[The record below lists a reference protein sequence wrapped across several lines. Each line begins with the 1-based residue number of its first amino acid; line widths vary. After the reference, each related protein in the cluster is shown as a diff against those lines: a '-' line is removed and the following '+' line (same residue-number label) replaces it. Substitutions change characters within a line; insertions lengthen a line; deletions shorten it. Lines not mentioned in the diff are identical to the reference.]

1 MMTHLTPKALV
12 VLFFLFLHCFS
23 LVLSLASDSEI
34 LIRVKKTQLDDPYGS
49 LNDWVSN
56 REHNPYSD
64 PPKPISRQQYPQ
76 QYNHFPSLSRCSHL
90 HFLSP
95 ANNYFSG
102 KLPDFSPEF
111 TNLEN
116 LDLSDNF
123 FTGKIPASFG
133 RRFPVLRFLH
143 LRSNNI
149 TDSIPSFLGNLR
161 ELTLLEL
168 ISNPLMP
175 GPLPPEIGNLTKLEI
190 MYFSGLNLIGTIPD
204 SIGKLVSLKNLD
216 LFNNSL
222 SGEIPESIGGLKSI
236 EQIELYQ
243 NNLSGGLPETIAN
256 LRTLLR
262 LDVSENNLSGTLS
275 EKIAA
280 MPLNSLNLND
290 NFFEGQV
297 PEVLASNPVRH
308 ELKIFNN
315 SFSGQLPKNLGKN
328 SDLVNIDVST
338 NKFTG
343 ELPMYLCYR
352 KKLERLVTF
361 KNSFSRT
368 IPMSYG
374 ECDSLNYVRIEQNEL
389 SGEVPEGFWSHP
401 GLTRL
406 QMFNNRLQ
414 GSISHNISLA
424 SELVAISIARN
435 NFTGEI
441 PVEICQLQ
449 QLVVFS
455 LSQNQFSGVLPTCI
469 TGLKKLQKVLVQENM
484 LSGEIPRNVSSLNWK
499 ALSCFNLSGNRF
511 SGTIPPDL
519 GTLPV
524 LTYLDLSEKLLT
536 GEIPE
541 SLTKLKLTEF
551 NLSNNN
557 LDGRVPLEFDTK
569 FYLPSL
575 LDNPNLCSNTLKPL
589 ALCSRPRTASSYSE
603 LLVLSGFC
611 VIILVLSLVW
621 LYKTKYPPLGDPKPK
636 LHSQM
641 KVIAFQQIGFTEQDI
656 FPYLRAGNQIGSG
669 GSGRVYKVKLK
680 TGQTVAVK
688 KLWGKTQNPD
698 LDLERVFRSEVET
711 LGLIRHTNVL
721 KLLFCCSNEECRLLV
736 YEYMENGSLG
746 DVLHGDHDSVDLLD
760 WPKRF
765 MIALGTAQG
774 LAYLHHDCVPP
785 IVHRD
790 VKSNNIL
797 LDQDWRPRLA
807 DFGLAKSLH
816 EVGEGPGAM
825 SGVAGSYGY
834 IASEYGFTLR
844 VAEKSDVYSFGVM
857 LLELITDKRPNDPSF
872 GDNNDLVK
880 WVSGIVISSA
890 EEGSSDG
897 IRNIDL
903 VQLIDPKLDPFSCD
917 CG

>member
-1 MMTHLTPKALV
+1 MPK
-12 VLFFLFLHCFS
+12 
-23 LVLSLASDSEI
+23 
-34 LIRVKKTQLDDPYGS
+34 
-49 LNDWVSN
+49 
-56 REHNPYSD
+56 
-64 PPKPISRQQYPQ
+64 
-76 QYNHFPSLSRCSHL
+76 
-90 HFLSP
+90 
-95 ANNYFSG
+95 
-102 KLPDFSPEF
+102 
-111 TNLEN
+111 
-116 LDLSDNF
+116 
-123 FTGKIPASFG
+123 
-133 RRFPVLRFLH
+133 
-143 LRSNNI
+143 
-149 TDSIPSFLGNLR
+149 
-161 ELTLLEL
+161 
-168 ISNPLMP
+168 
-175 GPLPPEIGNLTKLEI
+175 
-190 MYFSGLNLIGTIPD
+190 
-204 SIGKLVSLKNLD
+204 
-216 LFNNSL
+216 
-222 SGEIPESIGGLKSI
+222 
-236 EQIELYQ
+236 
-243 NNLSGGLPETIAN
+243 TIAN

-297 PEVLASNPVRH
+297 PEVLASNPVLH

-328 SDLVNIDVST
+328 SDLLNIDVST

-361 KNSFSRT
+361 KNSFSGT
-368 IPMSYG
+368 IPMLYG

-406 QMFNNRLQ
+406 QMYNNRLQ
-414 GSISHNISLA
+414 GSISHNMSLA
-424 SELVAISIARN
+424 SGLVAILIAGN

-499 ALSCFNLSGNRF
+499 ALSYFNLSGNKF

-524 LTYLDLSEKLLT
+524 LTYLDLSGNLLT

-551 NLSNNN
+551 NHSNNN

-575 LDNPNLCSNTLKPL
+575 LDNPNLCSNTSKPL
-589 ALCSRPRTASSYSE
+589 ALCSRPRTTSSYSV
-603 LLVLSGFC
+603 LVLLGLC

-621 LYKTKYPPLGDPKPK
+621 LHKTKFPPLGDPKPK

-641 KVIAFQQIGFTEQDI
+641 KVMAFQRIGFTEQDI

-698 LDLERVFRSEVET
+698 LDLETVFRSEVET

-721 KLLFCCSNEECRLLV
+721 KLLFCCSNGECRLLV

-746 DVLHGDHDSVDLLD
+746 DVLHGDDDSVRLLD

-765 MIALGTAQG
+765 MIALGTAQV

-797 LDQDWRPRLA
+797 LDQDLRPRVA

-816 EVGEGPGAM
+816 QEVGEGPGAM
-825 SGVAGSYGY
+825 SRVAGSYGY
-834 IASEYGFTLR
+834 IAP
-844 VAEKSDVYSFGVM
+844 A
-857 LLELITDKRPNDPSF
+857 
-872 GDNNDLVK
+872 
-880 WVSGIVISSA
+880 
-890 EEGSSDG
+890 
-897 IRNIDL
+897 
-903 VQLIDPKLDPFSCD
+903 
-917 CG
+917 

>member
-1 MMTHLTPKALV
+1 
-12 VLFFLFLHCFS
+12 
-23 LVLSLASDSEI
+23 
-34 LIRVKKTQLDDPYGS
+34 
-49 LNDWVSN
+49 
-56 REHNPYSD
+56 
-64 PPKPISRQQYPQ
+64 
-76 QYNHFPSLSRCSHL
+76 
-90 HFLSP
+90 
-95 ANNYFSG
+95 
-102 KLPDFSPEF
+102 
-111 TNLEN
+111 
-116 LDLSDNF
+116 
-123 FTGKIPASFG
+123 
-133 RRFPVLRFLH
+133 
-143 LRSNNI
+143 
-149 TDSIPSFLGNLR
+149 
-161 ELTLLEL
+161 
-168 ISNPLMP
+168 
-175 GPLPPEIGNLTKLEI
+175 
-190 MYFSGLNLIGTIPD
+190 MYFSSLNLIGTIPD

-216 LFNNSL
+216 LSNNSL

-297 PEVLASNPVRH
+297 PEVLASNPVLH

-315 SFSGQLPKNLGKN
+315 SFSGQLPKNLGKI
-328 SDLVNIDVST
+328 SDLLNIDVST

-361 KNSFSRT
+361 KNSFSGT

-406 QMFNNRLQ
+406 QMYNNRLQ

-424 SELVAISIARN
+424 SGLVAISIAGN

-499 ALSCFNLSGNRF
+499 ALSYFNLSGNKF

-524 LTYLDLSEKLLT
+524 LTYLDLSGNLLT

-551 NLSNNN
+551 NHSNNN

-589 ALCSRPRTASSYSE
+589 ALCSRPRTTSSYSV
-603 LLVLSGFC
+603 LVLLGFC

-621 LYKTKYPPLGDPKPK
+621 LHKTKFPPLGDPKPK

-641 KVIAFQQIGFTEQDI
+641 KVIAFQRIGFTEQDI

-698 LDLERVFRSEVET
+698 SDLETVFRSEVET

-746 DVLHGDHDSVDLLD
+746 DVLHGDDDSVRLLD

-765 MIALGTAQG
+765 MIALGTAQV

-797 LDQDWRPRLA
+797 LDQDLRPRVA
-807 DFGLAKSLH
+807 DFGLAKSLHH

-825 SGVAGSYGY
+825 SRVAGSYGY
-834 IASEYGFTLR
+834 IAP
-844 VAEKSDVYSFGVM
+844 A
-857 LLELITDKRPNDPSF
+857 
-872 GDNNDLVK
+872 
-880 WVSGIVISSA
+880 
-890 EEGSSDG
+890 
-897 IRNIDL
+897 
-903 VQLIDPKLDPFSCD
+903 
-917 CG
+917 